1 MLTHELASHTPLVS
15 VVMPVC
21 NHDLYIEQAL
31 DSILAQRLDDLEL
44 IVDDDGSETPVDS
57 LVYAKVPNAILIRQ
71 ANTGPSAARNQGIV
85 RARGRFVAFLDADDI
100 WETTALKRLLKGFR
114 DAPGAHIVQGNVR
127 QFIVPGDA
135 PSIDNARL
143 GPPWRRG
150 GQ

>member
-1 MLTHELASHTPLVS
+1 LPNGSTI
-15 VVMPVC
+15 VV
-21 NHDLYIEQAL
+21 
-31 DSILAQRLDDLEL
+31 
-44 IVDDDGSETPVDS
+44 DDGSETPVDS